1 MKFTPKSEK
10 QINEA
15 NLLPDK
21 TKASFEVLESEDQQS
36 KSGNEMIKMK
46 VAIFLNGEQK
56 TVLFD
61 YLLEAMAFKLR
72 HFCQNTGLIEKYENG
87 ELTAADCMGKI
98 GDCIIG
104 IQKDKTGAYPDKNVI
119 KDYIESTQT
128 EDIPF

>member
-10 QINEA
+10 EINEA

-21 TKASFEVLESEDQQS
+21 TKASFEVLAAEDQV
-36 KSGNEMIKMK
+36 SGKGNDMIKLK

-56 TVLFD
+56 TILFD

-72 HFCQNTGLIEKYENG
+72 HFCQNTGLIEKYETG

-98 GDCIIG
+98 GGCLIG

-119 KDYIESTQT
+119 KDYIETD